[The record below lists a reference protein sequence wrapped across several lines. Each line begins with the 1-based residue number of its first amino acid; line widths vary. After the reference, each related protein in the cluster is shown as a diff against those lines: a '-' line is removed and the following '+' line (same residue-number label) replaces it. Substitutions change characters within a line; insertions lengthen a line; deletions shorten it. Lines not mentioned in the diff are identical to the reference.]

1 MTALEVIRLILL
13 IVHLVGLAAI
23 IGPYILQNRRRS
35 GFEFQPMLVG
45 SIVQVVS
52 GVLLI
57 AVRKTEE
64 LSVIDA
70 KMGVKLAI
78 ALLVVAAA
86 IIAMVRQR
94 RLVGAGESDSPVRP
108 LLHAIGILAI
118 ANVIVA
124 VIWR

>member
-1 MTALEVIRLILL
+1 MTALEIIRLILL
-13 IVHLVGLAAI
+13 VIHLVGLAAI
-23 IGPYILQNRRRS
+23 IGPYILQNRRKS
-35 GFEFQPMLVG
+35 GFEFQTMLVG

-64 LSVIDA
+64 LAVIDA
-70 KMGVKLAI
+70 KMGVKLGI

-86 IIAMVRQR
+86 IIAIVRQR
-94 RLVGAGESDSPVRP
+94 RLVATGKSDAPVLP
-108 LLHAIGILAI
+108 LLHAMGILAI

-124 VIWR
+124 VVWR